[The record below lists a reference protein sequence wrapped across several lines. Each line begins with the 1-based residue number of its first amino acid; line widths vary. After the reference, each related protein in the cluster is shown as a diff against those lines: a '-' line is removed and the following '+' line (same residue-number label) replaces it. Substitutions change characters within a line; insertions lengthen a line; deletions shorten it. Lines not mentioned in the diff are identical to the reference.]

1 MGLIYALFYY
11 AGDVDVRRASDQAG
25 DQSTCVD
32 RVRPRS
38 TRRSIARALIKE
50 VITAVIEFGREHR
63 DRRIAIQQRKNNAF
77 YNASQGDASGPS
89 IHDPTE
95 AIFPK
100 TVHHGP
106 FIVTVD
112 RFDRTV
118 TKFRPLNSPVLHKCK
133 HPSEIQS
140 N

>member
-1 MGLIYALFYY
+1 MGLKYALFYY

-25 DQSTCVD
+25 DRSTRVD

-38 TRRSIARALIKE
+38 TERSIACALIKE
-50 VITAVIEFGREHR
+50 VITAVIEFGGEHR
-63 DRRIAIQQRKNNAF
+63 DRRIAIQWRKNNAF

-89 IHDPTE
+89 IHDPTDVT
-95 AIFPK
+95 FLN

-112 RFDRTV
+112 RFDRMEIFTLEI
-118 TKFRPLNSPVLHKCK
+118 RERIHKLDRDGGGVFK
-133 HPSEIQS
+133 
-140 N
+140 